1 MKGKDKPKK
10 VQKKDKK
17 IRPEAQGKVSEKY
30 HVTPLDSSLISFSL
44 SSSPS
49 FDLCC
54 PRRRIHEDYERCKHK
69 QALAKDCYEN
79 MSSVPTSGFLVFMLE
94 SHACSFY
101 TLSPAFLLLVSP
113 AGSSLHHQLIS
124 QQKAKGRRKPD
135 EAKEI

>member
-49 FDLCC
+49 FYLCC
-54 PRRRIHEDYERCKHK
+54 PRRRIHEDGYSMRHK
-69 QALAKDCYEN
+69 VHEDEENQSKLGIACLFFLHLVTSISSRLLALLFIIN
-79 MSSVPTSGFLVFMLE
+79 L
-94 SHACSFY
+94 
-101 TLSPAFLLLVSP
+101 
-113 AGSSLHHQLIS
+113 
-124 QQKAKGRRKPD
+124 
-135 EAKEI
+135 